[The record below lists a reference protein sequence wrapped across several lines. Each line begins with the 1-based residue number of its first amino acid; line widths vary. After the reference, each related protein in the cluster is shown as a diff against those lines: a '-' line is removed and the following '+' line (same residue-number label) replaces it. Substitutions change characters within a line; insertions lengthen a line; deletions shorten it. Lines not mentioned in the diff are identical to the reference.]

1 MITIQQL
8 KMPIGYKPKDVKA
21 KILKTLR
28 ISEEMLYSYE
38 ITKESLDAR
47 KKPELFYVLNI
58 SVSCKD
64 EGKIVK
70 KLKSR
75 TITLTEE
82 KHYQF
87 PKAGANCM
95 KHRPVIVG
103 SGPAGLYCA
112 YFLAKNGYKPLVLE
126 RGEDVD
132 ARFKSVQAFWENGKL
147 NPESNVQ
154 FGEGGAGTFSDGKL
168 NTLNKDPF
176 LRNKEVLKVFVK
188 MGAKESILYEQKPH
202 LGTDVLMKI
211 VKNLRKEIEKL
222 GGEVCFNSKVTELL
236 LDKDKKVCAV
246 VVNDSKTIETDVVV
260 LAIGHSARDTFLM
273 LYEKG
278 IPMQAKD
285 FAIGCRVMHPQA
297 KINLSQYGTKQPK
310 ELGLTA
316 ASYKLTA
323 QTKAERGVFSFCMCP
338 GGYVVNASSQENRLV
353 VNGMSYSGRDSET
366 ANSAIVISVKTSD
379 FESEHP
385 LAGMYFQQKIEE
397 DAYKAAEG
405 KIPLQLY
412 KDFKNDKISDGFGT
426 VSPCLKGNYSFANVR
441 AILPTEL
448 SECFIEA
455 MEQFGRKIEGFADDD
470 VIVAGVETRT
480 SAPVRIVRENESLE
494 SDVKGLYP
502 CGEGAGYA
510 GGITSAAADGIRI
523 AEEIAKRFQPI
534 N

>member
-8 KMPIGYKPKDVKA
+8 KMPIRYKPKDVRT
-21 KILKTLR
+21 KILKMLR
-28 ISEEMLYSYE
+28 ISEDALYSYE

-47 KKPELFYVLNI
+47 KKPELFYVLN
-58 SVSCKD
+58 VTASCKD
-64 EGKIVK
+64 EAKIVK
-70 KLKSR
+70 KLKNR
-75 TITLTEE
+75 NIFLTEE
-82 KHYQF
+82 KRYQF
-87 PKAGANCM
+87 PTVGASSM
-95 KHRPVIVG
+95 TDRPIIVG
-103 SGPAGLYCA
+103 SGPSGLYCA

-132 ARFKSVQAFWENGKL
+132 ARFKSVQTFWENGIL

-176 LRNKEVLKVFVK
+176 LRNKEVLKVFVE

-211 VKNLRKEIEKL
+211 VKNLRNEIVKL
-222 GGEVCFNSKVTELL
+222 GGKVCFNAKVTDLL
-236 LDKDKKVCAV
+236 LDKEKSVCGV
-246 VVNDSKTIETDVVV
+246 VVNHSKTIKTNVVV
-260 LAIGHSARDTFLM
+260 LAIGHSARDTFSM

-285 FAIGCRVMHPQA
+285 FAIGYRVMHPQE
-297 KINLSQYGTKQPK
+297 KINLSQYGTKHPD
-310 ELGLTA
+310 EVGLMA

-323 QTKAERGVFSFCMCP
+323 QTNAGRGVFSFCMCP
-338 GGYVVNASSQENRLV
+338 GGYVVNASSEENRLV
-353 VNGMSYSGRDSET
+353 VNGMSYSGRDSKT
-366 ANSAIVISVKTSD
+366 ANSAIVVSVKTND
-379 FESEHP
+379 FESKHP

-397 DAYKAAEG
+397 AAYKAGEG

-412 KDFKNDKISDGFGT
+412 RDFKSDKISDGFET
-426 VSPCLKGNYSFANVR
+426 VSPCLKGDYKFANIRTV
-441 AILPTEL
+441 LPKEL

-455 MEQFGRKIEGFADDD
+455 MEQFGNKIDGFADDD

-480 SAPVRIVRENESLE
+480 SAPVRIIRESQSLE
-494 SDVKGLYP
+494 SEIKGLYP

-523 AEEIAKRFQPI
+523 AEEIAKKFQPI
-534 N
+534 